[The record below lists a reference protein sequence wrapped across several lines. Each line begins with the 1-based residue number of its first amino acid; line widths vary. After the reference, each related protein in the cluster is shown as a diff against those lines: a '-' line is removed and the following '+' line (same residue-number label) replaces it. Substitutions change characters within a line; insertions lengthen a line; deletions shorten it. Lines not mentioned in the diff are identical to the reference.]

1 MLFLRS
7 ISQSCISSLEDS
19 LTILTRRRFI
29 FFNQQNKY
37 FRFFSRT
44 PDNEPSISSN
54 AINNT
59 SNRSLS
65 QSLNN
70 SMSGKSNV
78 TIGLSSQ
85 TSLYNSQ
92 NNKTS
97 TYYFHT
103 NVVENLVLFSLY
115 FSNTTV
121 SLPNESTKKISK

>member
-37 FRFFSRT
+37 FRLFSRT

-70 SMSGKSNV
+70 SMSGRSNV

-115 FSNTTV
+115 FSNTTF

>member
-37 FRFFSRT
+37 FRLFSRT

-115 FSNTTV
+115 FSNTTF